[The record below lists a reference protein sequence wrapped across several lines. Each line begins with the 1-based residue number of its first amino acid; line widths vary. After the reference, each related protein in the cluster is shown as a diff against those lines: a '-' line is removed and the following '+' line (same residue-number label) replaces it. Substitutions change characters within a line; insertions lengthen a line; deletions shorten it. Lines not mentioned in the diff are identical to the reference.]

1 MDWMTLFQDGNGI
14 VAWGIAFLI
23 AAGGTAVV
31 MAFWWQYRKGMPWL
45 RLLSKKAPQPIAH
58 STYAGP
64 VAPPVQQEVQ
74 AREPIDP
81 RQALNAYRE
90 IEKITPKPEPDV
102 DEATLTDYLSRLHNA
117 ADRLEQLASDRKTSV
132 QSNPDYGVL

>member
-1 MDWMTLFQDGNGI
+1 MDWTMLFQDGNGI

-23 AAGGTAVV
+23 AVGGTAVV

-45 RLLSKKAPQPIAH
+45 RLLNQRTPQPGVH

-64 VAPPVQQEVQ
+64 VAPPMQQEV
-74 AREPIDP
+74 APREPIDP

-90 IEKITPKPEPDV
+90 IEKNTPKAEPNV
-102 DEATLTDYLSRLHNA
+102 DEATLTDYLSRLHKA
-117 ADRLEQLASDRKTSV
+117 ADRLEQLATEHKSGTQNR
-132 QSNPDYGVL
+132 PDFGVL